1 MEDAP
6 LTAQVVMPSLA
17 EDDDESA
24 NSHSRNA
31 SQASSY
37 VIVNDDP
44 HVQTPLLQTNESNE
58 TTHEHE
64 NSNPPIPPRTVDIA
78 ELRYDDPSSPPS
90 DNLGFADPRGEAPP
104 YFEVL
109 GHPSDVRAASED
121 LARVDTTDTLPI
133 APDTLPVPP
142 GSAGTPPVRR
152 RSMFRGLIDAASRA
166 LSSPHPSAQ
175 PVPLSRPSRDN
186 AVASPRPS
194 NLSNQLS
201 GTRSPHVGH
210 RPTQSNSE
218 SILSVTSSAFR
229 TRSRSVTN
237 VAGGLTSPSAIS
249 ITSISAPLTHTAVR
263 TDFVYPRS
271 GPTPDQLKLIS
282 SVESVSK
289 FGVPYGPDAVAYASV
304 SLVNLQGPPPEF
316 EERPS
321 SDNLPG
327 PSTAATRVRP
337 TSGLSRLSQD
347 FSASESRPSISSPQ
361 FASMGTAVASASA
374 TNGAEAAVS
383 HPEADAISH
392 TPTLGD
398 GASASKLEHSEDK
411 KEQEEDRPVETVPPR
426 APSPPTVDTMMT
438 TAIVTRATASEL
450 SPVPESPDDSATP
463 VSHRPVLP
471 FLGSESM
478 TAMAT
483 TRNPIAPSSFRMPSS
498 PLGHA
503 HTASRSSSVD
513 TFRTAVSRLEQGR
526 GSERETSD
534 TEHESDAFSDAESG
548 AETGSGTPPATPHAA
563 SVRSTVLSAEPP
575 ALTV

>member
-58 TTHEHE
+58 FTHETE
-64 NSNPPIPPRTVDIA
+64 NSNPPIPSRTVDIA

-90 DNLGFADPRGEAPP
+90 DNNIGFADPRGEAPP
-104 YFEVL
+104 YFEVVGNL
-109 GHPSDVRAASED
+109 SDVRAASED

-133 APDTLPVPP
+133 APDTLPMS
-142 GSAGTPPVRR
+142 SAGTPPVRR

-175 PVPLSRPSRDN
+175 PVPLSRPSRDIG
-186 AVASPRPS
+186 VAPSPRPS
-194 NLSNQLS
+194 NLSNRPN

-210 RPTQSNSE
+210 RPTQSNGSV
-218 SILSVTSSAFR
+218 LSVTSSAFR

-237 VAGGLTSPSAIS
+237 VAGGLTSPSALS

-347 FSASESRPSISSPQ
+347 ANALDSRPSISSPQ
-361 FASMGTAVASASA
+361 FASMRTADTSASA
-374 TNGAEAAVS
+374 TNGSEAAVS
-383 HPEADAISH
+383 RPEPDTNSH
-392 TPTLGD
+392 TTILGD
-398 GASASKLEHSEDK
+398 GASASELEPSEDK
-411 KEQEEDRPVETVPPR
+411 KEQEEDNPVKTVPPR
-426 APSPPTVDTMMT
+426 APSSTTVDTT
-438 TAIVTRATASEL
+438 AVTAIVTEVTASEL

-463 VSHRPVLP
+463 VSHRPVVP
-471 FLGSESM
+471 ILGSEPM
-478 TAMAT
+478 TATAT
-483 TRNPIAPSSFRMPSS
+483 IRNPAAPSSFRMPST
-498 PLGHA
+498 PLGHG
-503 HTASRSSSVD
+503 HTASRSSSID

-534 TEHESDAFSDAESG
+534 TEHEADTFSDAESG
-548 AETGSGTPPATPHAA
+548 AESESGTPPVTPHAA
-563 SVRSTVLSAEPP
+563 SIRSTVLIPEPP
-575 ALTV
+575 ALSV